1 MPEPDAVRPRVR
13 LLACDM
19 DGTLFRQDLRIS
31 ARVREAIAE
40 AQRQGVLVVLAT
52 GRMPA
57 AAREF
62 VELLGLTGPQ
72 IFANGSLVRTVGGE
86 VLFHL
91 PVEAAVARRVVEIA
105 RAREMHVNV
114 YVGDEIYVQRLTPEA
129 EFTHQLNRILPTV
142 VPDLAAFVAT
152 APTKLVIV
160 RLPVVEPGLVP
171 ELQETFR
178 GQLLVSSSVPQYC
191 EMVNHLVDKGA
202 ALARL
207 AQALDLATDQVAAIG
222 DGDNDLTLLC
232 AAGLPIAMGNA
243 TPGLKALATHV
254 VGTVEEDGV
263 AEAIERYILP
273 GPG

>member
-1 MPEPDAVRPRVR
+1 MPDLEAARPRIR

-31 ARVREAIAE
+31 AGVRDAIAE
-40 AQRQGVLVVLAT
+40 AQRRGVLVVLAT

-72 IFANGSLVRTVGGE
+72 IFANGALVRTVGGE
-86 VLFHL
+86 MLFHL
-91 PVEAAVARRVVEIA
+91 PFESPVARRVVELA
-105 RAREMHVNV
+105 RAREMHVNA
-114 YVGDEIYVQRLTPEA
+114 YVGDEIYVERLTPEA

-142 VPDLAAFVAT
+142 IPDLAAFVAT

-171 ELQETFR
+171 ELRETFR
-178 GQLLVSSSVPQYC
+178 DELLVSSSVPQYC

-207 AQALDLATDQVAAIG
+207 AQALDLATDRVAAIG
-222 DGDNDLTLLC
+222 DGDNDLTLLR

-243 TPGLKALATHV
+243 TPGLKAVAAHV

-263 AEAIERYILP
+263 AEAIEKFIL
-273 GPG
+273 